1 MKKETAY
8 GVLWSI
14 LRHESKYVK
23 ARLPKDETHKVY
35 FGKNYILDQLRAFGY
50 RWAMKHAKR
59 YLNQF
64 VANGTVSKKAGCYR
78 VKAKYM
84 NLVEP
89 KPRVK
94 VASELNRN
102 R

>member
-8 GVLWSI
+8 SAIWTH
-14 LRHESKYVK
+14 LRFLTGYHSVDSK
-23 ARLPKDETHKVY
+23 TY
-35 FGKNYILDQLRAFGY
+35 FGKDYVVNEAKRLGL
-50 RWAMKHAKR
+50 RWAVAHANR

-64 VANGTVSKKAGCYR
+64 VANGTASKKAGCYR
-78 VKAKYM
+78 VKARYM

-94 VASELNRN
+94 VASELNREKDA
-102 R
+102 